1 MKFKI
6 DENLLVDAVKTFQEA
21 GYNTVSVLDQSL
33 QGCSDKTLISICKN
47 ENRILVTLDIDFA
60 NLLTYPPQEY
70 AGIIV
75 LRLKKYDKKHILT
88 VLEKLISFMSKKLP
102 ESELWIVEENKIRI
116 RK

>member
-6 DENLLVDAVKTFQEA
+6 DENLPVDAVKTFQEA

-33 QGCSDKTLISICKN
+33 QGCSDKTPISICKN

-88 VLEKLISFMSKKLP
+88 VVEKLTLLCQKNYQNL
-102 ESELWIVEENKIRI
+102 NCG
-116 RK
+116 

>member
-6 DENLLVDAVKTFQEA
+6 DENLPVDAVKTFQEA

-33 QGCSDKTLISICKN
+33 QGCSDKTLISVCKN

-70 AGIIV
+70 AGIIM
-75 LRLKKYDKKHILT
+75 LRLKK
-88 VLEKLISFMSKKLP
+88 
-102 ESELWIVEENKIRI
+102 IR
-116 RK
+116 